1 MKKAEQ
7 SSSPW
12 APLGNRIFL
21 ILWLATLFSNIGTW
35 MHDVGSSWLM
45 TSLSPS
51 PGMISAIQAMTTLP
65 IFLLALPA
73 GAMADIVDKRKLIIV
88 VNIVM
93 LIAASLLTVLVY
105 TDTITITW
113 LLIITFILGACAAF
127 LGPAWQAIVPS
138 LIDRSQLKAG
148 IALNSMGINVSRAIG
163 PALAGVLIA
172 QVGLYVPFLFNAI
185 SFLGI
190 IIAVWWWKGEDQ
202 KENTI
207 PAESAFSAMIVG
219 VRYARR
225 NPALLGTIFRAVCF
239 FIFAS
244 AYWAMLPLVARQ
256 SLQGDASVYGILMA
270 GVGAGAVLGALF
282 LPKLR
287 ERFEPDILVIAGTIG
302 TALVLL
308 IFSFIHVTFLAVIA
322 SFLAGACWITVLSS
336 LMISAQTAFPNWVRA
351 RGLALY
357 LTAFSGAMALGSLG
371 WGQVATYTSVS
382 TALWVAA
389 VGLIIVLPITLRV
402 KLHDEGLNLSP
413 SMHWPEPPI
422 IERVKG
428 DRGPVMIYIEYT
440 VPEDKHDKFIYLMK
454 TFKDSR
460 LRDGGYN
467 WYLFQDPERRHIYI
481 ETFILT
487 SWFEHLRQHE
497 RITEE
502 DKVLQEEIYRISGS
516 PIIRHYIAT

>member
-1 MKKAEQ
+1 MNKTEQ

-12 APLGNRIFL
+12 APLRNRVFL

-35 MHDVGSSWLM
+35 MHDVGSGWLM
-45 TSLSPS
+45 TNLSPS
-51 PGMISAIQAMTTLP
+51 PGMISAVQAMTTLP

-73 GAMADIVDKRKLIIV
+73 GAIADILDKRKLIIV
-88 VNIVM
+88 VNIIM
-93 LIAASLLTVLVY
+93 LVAASLLTLLVY
-105 TDTITITW
+105 TNTITIAW
-113 LLIITFILGACAAF
+113 LLIITFVLGTCAAF

-138 LIDRSQLKAG
+138 LIEPSQLKAG

-172 QVGLYVPFLFNAI
+172 QIGLYVPFFFNAI
-185 SFLGI
+185 SFFGI
-190 IIAVWWWKGEDQ
+190 IIAVWWWKGEDK
-202 KENTI
+202 KERTI
-207 PAESAFSAMIVG
+207 PAESAFSAMIAG

-225 NPALLGTIFRAVCF
+225 SPALLGTIFRAVCF

-270 GVGAGAVLGALF
+270 SVGAGAVLGALF

-287 ERFEPDILVIAGTIG
+287 ERFEADTLVIAGTIG

-308 IFSFIHVTFLAVIA
+308 TFSLIHVTFLAVIA
-322 SFLAGACWITVLSS
+322 SFVAGASWITVLSS
-336 LMISAQTAFPNWVRA
+336 FMISAQTALPNWVRA

-357 LTAFSGAMALGSLG
+357 LTAFSGSMALGSLG

-382 TALWVAA
+382 TALLIAA
-389 VGLIIVLPITLRV
+389 AGIILVLPITLKV

-440 VPEDKHDKFIYLMK
+440 VPEDKEQDYLNLMK
-454 TFKDSR
+454 KFKESR
-460 LRDGGYN
+460 LRDGGYS
-467 WYLFQDPERRHIYI
+467 WYLFRDPERRDIYI

-497 RITEE
+497 RVTQE
-502 DKVLQEEIYRISGS
+502 DKQLQQAIFAITGS
-516 PIIRHYIAT
+516 PTIRHYIAT